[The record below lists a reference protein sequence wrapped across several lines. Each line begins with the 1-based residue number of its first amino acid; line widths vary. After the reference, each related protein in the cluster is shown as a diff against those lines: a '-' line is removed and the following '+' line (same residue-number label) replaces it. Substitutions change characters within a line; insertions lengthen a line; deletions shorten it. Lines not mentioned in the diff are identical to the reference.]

1 MRRGRLPP
9 EGEGPY
15 AGAVVSLRNAG
26 RFVNPTTLILAG
38 LCFVLPFVSVGCDTP
53 GGYAGTSPGGTTTYN
68 GVALIVGG
76 EPEVT
81 SGKER
86 PVPPGE
92 DDRLP
97 PQPAA
102 AAVLLLIVAATG
114 FAIRSREPRTR
125 RASVG
130 SLAAVG
136 ATAVLVN
143 QALVEAELTLR
154 VSDHLT
160 RLAQTGVA
168 LDPAKTARDYV
179 QTGQGFL
186 LCLLLLTLVAVVNG
200 IGWWRSR
207 PRPALI
213 AEERA

>member
-1 MRRGRLPP
+1 
-9 EGEGPY
+9 
-15 AGAVVSLRNAG
+15 VVSLRKAG
-26 RFVNPTTLILAG
+26 RFFNPTTVILAG

-53 GGYAGTSPGGTTTYN
+53 GGYAGASPGGTTTYN
-68 GVALIVGG
+68 GIALIVGG

-81 SGKER
+81 PGKER

-114 FAIRSREPRTR
+114 FAIRTHEPRVR
-125 RASVG
+125 RAAVAG
-130 SLAAVG
+130 LAAVG
-136 ATAVLVN
+136 ATALLVN
-143 QALVEAELTLR
+143 QALVQAELTLR

-160 RLAQTGVA
+160 RLAQTGVT

-179 QTGQGFL
+179 HTGPGFG
-186 LCLLLLTLVAVVNG
+186 LCLLLLALVAVVNG
-200 IGWWRSR
+200 IGWWRAR
-207 PRPALI
+207 LRPALV
-213 AEERA
+213 AEDRSQGST

>member
-1 MRRGRLPP
+1 
-9 EGEGPY
+9 
-15 AGAVVSLRNAG
+15 VVSVRKAG

-38 LCFVLPFVSVGCDTP
+38 LCFVLPFISVGCDTP

-68 GVALIVGG
+68 GVALVVGG

-81 SGKER
+81 PDKQR
-86 PVPPGE
+86 AVPPGE

-114 FAIRSREPRTR
+114 FAIRTREPRVR
-125 RASVG
+125 RASVAA
-130 SLAAVG
+130 LAAVG
-136 ATAVLVN
+136 ATTLLVN
-143 QALVEAELTLR
+143 QALVQAELTLR

-160 RLAQTGVA
+160 RMAQTGVQ

-179 QTGQGFL
+179 HTGQGFL
-186 LCLLLLTLVAVVNG
+186 LCLLLLVLVAAANG
-200 IGWWRSR
+200 IGWWRTR
-207 PRPALI
+207 PRPALV
-213 AEERA
+213 AEERT

>member
-1 MRRGRLPP
+1 M
-9 EGEGPY
+9 
-15 AGAVVSLRNAG
+15 VSLRKAG

-38 LCFVLPFVSVGCDTP
+38 LCFVLPFVAVGCDTP
-53 GGYAGTSPGGTTTYN
+53 GGYAGTSPGGSTTYN

-81 SGKER
+81 AGKER

-92 DDRLP
+92 DDELP

-114 FAIRSREPRTR
+114 FAIRSREPRVR
-125 RASVG
+125 RAQVAV
-130 SLAAVG
+130 LTAVG
-136 ATAVLVN
+136 ATALLVN
-143 QALVEAELTLR
+143 QALVQAELTLR

-160 RLAQTGVA
+160 RLAQSGVK

-179 QTGQGFL
+179 QTKEGFV
-186 LCLLLLTLVAVVNG
+186 LCLLLLVLVAAVNG

-207 PRPALI
+207 PRAALV
-213 AEERA
+213 ADERS

>member
-1 MRRGRLPP
+1 
-9 EGEGPY
+9 
-15 AGAVVSLRNAG
+15 VVSVRKAG

-38 LCFVLPFVSVGCDTP
+38 LCFVLPFISVGCDTP

-68 GVALIVGG
+68 GVALVVGG

-81 SGKER
+81 PDKQR

-114 FAIRSREPRTR
+114 FAIRTQEPRVR
-125 RASVG
+125 RASVAA
-130 SLAAVG
+130 LTAVG
-136 ATAVLVN
+136 ATALLVN
-143 QALVEAELTLR
+143 QALVQAELTLR

-160 RLAQTGVA
+160 RMAQTGVQ

-179 QTGQGFL
+179 HTGQGFL
-186 LCLLLLTLVAVVNG
+186 LCLLLLVLVAAANG
-200 IGWWRSR
+200 IGWWRTR
-207 PRPALI
+207 PRPALV
-213 AEERA
+213 AEERT

>member
-1 MRRGRLPP
+1 M
-9 EGEGPY
+9 GPY
-15 AGAVVSLRNAG
+15 ADGVVSLRKAG
-26 RFVNPTTLILAG
+26 RFINPTTLILAG
-38 LCFVLPFVSVGCDTP
+38 ICFVLPFVSVGCDTP

-81 SGKER
+81 EGKQR

-102 AAVLLLIVAATG
+102 AAVLLLIVGATG
-114 FAIRSREPRTR
+114 LAIRSREPRVR
-125 RASVG
+125 RASVAV
-130 SLAAVG
+130 LAAVG
-136 ATAVLVN
+136 ATALLVN
-143 QALVEAELTLR
+143 QALVQAELTLR

-160 RLAQTGVA
+160 RLAQSGVK

-179 QTGQGFL
+179 HTGPGFL
-186 LCLLLLTLVAVVNG
+186 LCLLLLVLVAVVNG
-200 IGWWRSR
+200 IAWWRARSR
-207 PRPALI
+207 PALV
-213 AEERA
+213 AEDHNFT